1 MIEAMYGMGVDT
13 LKAARAL
20 EKVGFEPAQAEA
32 LVAAFGGSV
41 AGGAA
46 TREDL
51 RDLRSANREDNR
63 ALRGEVAVVRT
74 ELKEEIAEVRTELKE
89 EIAEVRTE
97 LKEEIAE
104 LRSEMRA
111 EFVAVRGEIAEV
123 RKDMNAMKAD
133 IADLKTGLVKVRSGC
148 HDDIKSLKAQM
159 YGLLLAQA
167 TLIVGL
173 VVGLQRLL

>member
-1 MIEAMYGMGVDT
+1 MIESMYGMGVDT

-20 EKVGFEPAQAEA
+20 EKAGFESAQAEA

-46 TREDL
+46 TREYL
-51 RDLRSANREDNR
+51 RDLRNANREDNR
-63 ALRGEVAVVRT
+63 ALRD
-74 ELKEEIAEVRTELKE
+74 ELKG
-89 EIAEVRTE
+89 
-97 LKEEIAE
+97 EIAE
-104 LRSEMRA
+104 LR
-111 EFVAVRGEIAEV
+111 
-123 RKDMNAMKAD
+123 KDMGVMKAD
-133 IADLKTGLVKVRSGC
+133 IAELKTGLVRVRSGS